1 MQAELFCADLFEYGA
16 IFESE
21 LATSVFV
28 YATVTALLVNLAVA
42 FALVR
47 RNNTQNTRTCNVRQ
61 YPFSESMHNR
71 REGPRWAL
79 PH

>member
-16 IFESE
+16 ILESE
-21 LATSVFV
+21 IATSVFV
-28 YATVTALLVNLAVA
+28 YATIAALLVNLGAAV
-42 FALVR
+42 ALVR
-47 RNNTQNTRTCNVRQ
+47 RNNTQNTRTCNARQ

-71 REGPRWAL
+71 REGPGWAL